1 MILLLI
7 LILAI
12 VILLLL
18 IYLIFNTKS
27 NCPDIQHIKNILQ
40 KSNNFIQDICEQI
53 DESERYVVLPADENV
68 VENCNMYINFSGKS
82 DIEVYEIIIRLLSRD
97 IAKKKDVKDVETT
110 YKRIEQVAYMQGYLS
125 RTL

>member
-1 MILLLI
+1 M
-7 LILAI
+7 
-12 VILLLL
+12 L
-18 IYLIFNTKS
+18 IYLIFNTTPK
-27 NCPDIQHIKNILQ
+27 CPKTLDMQQVKDVLQ

-53 DESERYVVLPADENV
+53 NETERYVILPGDENM
-68 VENCNMYINFSGKS
+68 VENCNIYVDIFGKS
-82 DIEVYEIIIRLLSRD
+82 DIEIYEIIIRLLSRD